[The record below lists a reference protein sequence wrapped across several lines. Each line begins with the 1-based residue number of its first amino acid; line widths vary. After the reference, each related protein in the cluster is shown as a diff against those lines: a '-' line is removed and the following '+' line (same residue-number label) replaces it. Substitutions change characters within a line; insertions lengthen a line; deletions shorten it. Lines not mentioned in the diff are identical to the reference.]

1 MPLYFGTVGSVG
13 QNGSNLML
21 RLRGLGEGAGIAEA
35 SVWSTP
41 LACMVGSSVVAMGF
55 RSESSLWSS
64 ELLGWKVTSRRGH
77 QCSKLNLNTCAV
89 VVNPLNDAGE
99 EFSLD

>member
-1 MPLYFGTVGSVG
+1 MEVGVRQCRCG
-13 QNGSNLML
+13 Q
-21 RLRGLGEGAGIAEA
+21 
-35 SVWSTP
+35 TP

-77 QCSKLNLNTCAV
+77 QCSKLNLNACAV